1 MSTRIIYTSRTG
13 NTKMLAQ
20 RIFETVEDDDKNI
33 YPVEEW
39 QHDTDADTYFVGFW
53 NNRGTCSLEICD
65 LLDELDGR
73 RVALFGTCGMPD
85 SHDYYQTVEDAVKVW
100 LPDHVDY
107 LGCFLC
113 QGKMP
118 MSTRRKFE
126 EMRNEDNA
134 KEIDACIRNFDAA
147 LLHPD
152 EEDLGRAAEFT
163 RNVMKRQN

>member
-1 MSTRIIYTSRTG
+1 M
-13 NTKMLAQ
+13 
-20 RIFETVEDDDKNI
+20 
-33 YPVEEW
+33 
-39 QHDTDADTYFVGFW
+39 
-53 NNRGTCSLEICD
+53 
-65 LLDELDGR
+65 
-73 RVALFGTCGMPD
+73 
-85 SHDYYQTVEDAVKVW
+85 KVW

-118 MSTRRKFE
+118 MSTRHKFE